1 MAVSSLEGKAVIV
14 TGAGS
19 GLGQAM
25 TLGLAAAGA
34 DVLALDVVKSRAAET
49 ARQAKEKVKKRSGK
63 VVAHGCDVR
72 SEEACAEAIETAK
85 AKLGGLTGVVNC
97 AGLGMNYLRPD
108 FHARPLRF
116 WEADP
121 KRWQDIID
129 VNIRGPFL
137 LARAAAPHLIAA
149 KWGRI
154 VNITTS
160 FNTMMRGANMPYG
173 QTKAAL
179 EAASAA
185 WAQELE
191 GSGVTVNV
199 LVPGGAADTPMIPKE
214 TTYDRK
220 KLVKPTVM
228 VAPICWLM
236 SGDSDG
242 VTGRR
247 FVGQLWDPKAAW
259 DEASAKAGAPAAWPD
274 LAAQAASTQA
284 TPRGGFKV

>member
-1 MAVSSLEGKAVIV
+1 MATSSLEGKSVIV

-34 DVLALDVVKSRAAET
+34 DVLALDIVKSRASET
-49 ARQAKEKVKKRSGK
+49 ARHAREGKCSGK

-72 SEEACAEAIETAK
+72 SEEACADAVEAAK
-85 AKLGGLTGVVNC
+85 SKLGGLTGVVNC

-137 LARAAAPHLIAA
+137 LARAAAPHFIAA

-154 VNITTS
+154 VNVTTS

-236 SGDSDG
+236 SSASDG

-247 FVGQLWDPKAAW
+247 FVGQLWDPKATW
-259 DEASAKAGAPAAWPD
+259 QEASARAGAPAAWPE
-274 LAAQAASTQA
+274 LAAQAAAGQSK
-284 TPRGGFKV
+284 PRGGFKV

>member
-1 MAVSSLEGKAVIV
+1 MAAMGLEGKAVIV

-34 DVLALDVVKSRAAET
+34 DVLALDIVKSRAAET
-49 ARQAKEKVKKRSGK
+49 AKLAREKKGGK

-72 SEEACAEAIETAK
+72 SEEACAEAVETAK
-85 AKLGGLTGVVNC
+85 SKLGALTGVVNC

-108 FHARPLRF
+108 FHARPLHF

-121 KRWQDIID
+121 ARWQDVID

-137 LARAAAPHLIAA
+137 LARAAVPHLIAA

-154 VNITTS
+154 VNVTTS

-179 EAASAA
+179 EAASSA
-185 WAQELE
+185 WSEDLA

-199 LVPGGAADTPMIPKE
+199 LVPGGAADTPMIPKQS
-214 TTYDRK
+214 TYDRK
-220 KLVKPTVM
+220 KLVKPVVM

-236 SGDSDG
+236 SDESDG
-242 VTGRR
+242 VTGKR
-247 FVGQLWDPKAAW
+247 FLGQLWDPKASWRDAM
-259 DEASAKAGAPAAWPD
+259 EKAGSPTAWPG
-274 LAAQAASTQA
+274 LAAQAAVGQA
-284 TPRGGFKV
+284 KPKGGFKG